1 MFKIYLNLSN
11 IKMTYSNVYGEYSAN
26 KQVLKYYYLIIF
38 LKEQIT
44 FLLNRQLRD
53 GHIRCIDDEVLGH
66 YLLAFERVAQQ
77 LVKGI
82 LFPSVTLEPIEG
94 SHQLQQLLSELQ
106 QIKLL
111 K

>member
-1 MFKIYLNLSN
+1 MLKLYLNLSN
-11 IKMTYSNVYGEYSAN
+11 VKMTYSNAYGEFSAN
-26 KQVLKYYYLIIF
+26 KQLLKYYYLIIF
-38 LKEQIT
+38 LTEQIT
-44 FLLNRQLRD
+44 FLLNGQLRD
-53 GHIRCIDDEVLGH
+53 GHTRCIDDEILGR
-66 YLLAFERVAQQ
+66 YLLAFERMAQQ
-77 LVKGI
+77 LEKGI

>member
-1 MFKIYLNLSN
+1 M
-11 IKMTYSNVYGEYSAN
+11 
-26 KQVLKYYYLIIF
+26 
-38 LKEQIT
+38 
-44 FLLNRQLRD
+44 
-53 GHIRCIDDEVLGH
+53 CIDDEVIGH
-66 YLLAFERVAQQ
+66 CLLAFERVVQQ
-77 LVKGI
+77 LEKGI